1 MAERVGF
8 EPTVGFPTSV
18 FKTDAIDHSATSP
31 RYVMWGVLIGVDD
44 WDQGQIH
51 FLSTSEITQSGRE
64 KQCPREERCHP
75 LKVMAMGAEA

>member
-1 MAERVGF
+1 
-8 EPTVGFPTSV
+8 
-18 FKTDAIDHSATSP
+18 
-31 RYVMWGVLIGVDD
+31 VMWGVLIGVDD